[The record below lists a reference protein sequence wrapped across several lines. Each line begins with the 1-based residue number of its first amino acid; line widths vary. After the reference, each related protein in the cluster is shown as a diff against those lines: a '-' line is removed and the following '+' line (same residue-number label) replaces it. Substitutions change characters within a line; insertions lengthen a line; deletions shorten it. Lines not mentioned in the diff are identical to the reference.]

1 MSWRLEA
8 ALQCSSLRVPLL
20 YGFLRIQAP
29 VWERPILG
37 LADRDRFFF
46 QSFEASPLYWLLTVY
61 IATNLGGFLS
71 SSGGFFQQHLL
82 FSELGRW
89 SWCPSRLRRECK
101 APRAEGWEGQTL
113 PRQSSPLD
121 RASDGIPRAHPPLP
135 PHPNSGGGGAAV
147 TRAYVGEGF
156 GSAQN
161 EHQR

>member
-1 MSWRLEA
+1 MRNSLPYLSGTSCLRSNLLLQVAGWVSWRLEA
-8 ALQCSSLRVPLL
+8 ALQCSLLRVPLL

-37 LADRDRFFF
+37 LADHDRFFF

-89 SWCPSRLRRECK
+89 SLCRMGCDFPLAFWLTFPVSLRDAYHLTR
-101 APRAEGWEGQTL
+101 
-113 PRQSSPLD
+113 
-121 RASDGIPRAHPPLP
+121 
-135 PHPNSGGGGAAV
+135 GG
-147 TRAYVGEGF
+147 RSNCF
-156 GSAQN
+156 SFSF
-161 EHQR
+161 